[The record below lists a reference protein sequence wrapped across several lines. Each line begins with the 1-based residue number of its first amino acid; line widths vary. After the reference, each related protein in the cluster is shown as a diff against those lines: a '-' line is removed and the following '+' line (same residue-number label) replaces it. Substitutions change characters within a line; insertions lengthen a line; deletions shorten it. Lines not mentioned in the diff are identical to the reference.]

1 MDEKLIQHHMRTL
14 GCTREEAIQLIKDDA
29 DVDRGKPKEWDLT
42 AEQLKNQRKM
52 VKTGTRKATAV
63 TRTKK
68 ENPIKQSVMA
78 TIAQAMRNC
87 PNCEKVEIVNPE
99 RTLNFTDSDGVEY
112 TITLTAHRAKK

>member
-14 GCTREEAIQLIKDDA
+14 GCTREEAVQLIKDDA
-29 DVDRGKPKEWDLT
+29 DVDKGKPKEWDLT

-52 VKTGTRKATAV
+52 VKTGTRKSTAV

-87 PNCEKVEIVNPE
+87 PNCEKVEITNPE